1 MKKKQILLGMAAF
14 AALNASS
21 LAMASDNPFATVPQ
35 STGYYEDVAA
45 LVHDGLID
53 GYADSDFNTKHP
65 LTRYEMAVF
74 TAKAMSKSS
83 SANAADTAKIQKL
96 MKEFQS
102 ELTDMHV
109 KLPGVKAEKKEGK
122 KADTG
127 LKVKHLPEN
136 WDINGYMR
144 FRVDAGNKHTRKG
157 DVTNASGGVDN
168 HQLLWAINNK
178 FNVGAG
184 WTGELDLIG
193 AKNGDGDMRT
203 TGENTVGSADV
214 NKIFAQGPL
223 FGGKVRIGRTKGS
236 FNGISKS
243 LIMGQYYEGADYS
256 VKVSPKWTTGIAWGK
271 IDYVTGA
278 TNNTTKAT
286 STTTTTTDTTLTTD
300 PNTGAITGADSTSTS
315 TTTTK
320 SDWNGKVLKRG
331 VSGSDMNPDGV
342 GVHMWQLQSSYKP
355 TDNFAI
361 NLSGWRLNARSQY
374 SYEKGQGVYGTPV
387 IGEINLVWQM
397 AKKFQA
403 QTFYAQ
409 SNRQSQGKDGGQNK
423 AYAVSLLWNKVNAQ
437 KPHSYQFQLDLIHQE
452 RFTGIKSAFDL
463 KNKAGEG
470 QRGFIMDY
478 RYVPSKNIMF
488 DLRWMHVRSIN
499 PKLTSKS
506 SSKYIQNQYRA
517 QVYFYF

>member
-109 KLPGVKAEKKEGK
+109 KLPGVKTEVKEGK

-127 LKVKHLPEN
+127 LKVKQLPEN
-136 WDINGYMR
+136 WDMNGYLR
-144 FRVDAGNKHTRKG
+144 FRLDTGTKNGSKGTHKTGADGN
-157 DVTNASGGVDN
+157 GGPKN
-168 HQLLWAINNK
+168 HQLLWQINNK
-178 FNVGAG
+178 FNVGGG
-184 WTGELDLIG
+184 WTGELDIIG
-193 AKNGDGDMRT
+193 AKTGNGDMRT
-203 TGENTVGSADV
+203 TGENTEGTADA

-223 FGGKVRIGRTKGS
+223 FGGKARIGRTKGS

-243 LIMGQYYEGADYS
+243 LIMGQYYQGFDYS

-271 IDYVTGA
+271 IDYKTG
-278 TNNTTKAT
+278 
-286 STTTTTTDTTLTTD
+286 SHD
-300 PNTGAITGADSTSTS
+300 
-315 TTTTK
+315 
-320 SDWNGKVLKRG
+320 RG
-331 VSGSDMNPDGV
+331 VSGSDMNPDKL

-355 TDNFAI
+355 TDRFAI
-361 NLSGWRLNARSQY
+361 NLSGWRLNAY
-374 SYEKGQGVYGTPV
+374 GGQGKNYTYDDGEKYGTPV
-387 IGEINLVWQM
+387 IGEVNLVWQ
-397 AKKFQA
+397 ATKKLNVQG
-403 QTFYAQ
+403 FYAQ
-409 SNRQSQGKDGGQNK
+409 SSHHSAHGGQNK
-423 AYAVSLLWNKVNAQ
+423 AYALSFKWGNAVAQ
-437 KPHSYQFQLDLIHQE
+437 KAHSRHFELNLIHQE
-452 RFTGIKSAFDL
+452 RYTGIKSAYDL
-463 KNKAGEG
+463 KNSNGRGAC
-470 QRGFIMDY
+470 GFIADY
-478 RYVPSKNIMF
+478 RYVPTKNIMF
-488 DLRWMHVRSIN
+488 DFRWMHTRDLN
-499 PKLTSKS
+499 PSFDDKTKLIEKFIS
-506 SSKYIQNQYRA
+506 NQYRA